1 MNSRLLFSIG
11 PLTCFTFLACGG
23 RTTSGESWAA
33 GESVVSSTTAE
44 STTTAPSSS
53 SATSIPPAPT
63 PGVAPTT
70 WVEPPIGVPQPASTT
85 DLPIAPACTGSY
97 ETVYPRVFTFGRYA
111 DRLRVS
117 HEAGTSAWCVTLHS
131 NWPEGGLRGSG
142 FGLVFAESI
151 GTSERPFDLMS
162 RDLVTVTF
170 TNHTFYNYV
179 VPAMSE
185 VPYARPSDLE
195 ERTFTYYG
203 VLAYGEMYLSLNDFS
218 GLLGVFSPGRFSALH
233 FSLYDDSPPPVDE
246 QWCIRDVGFI
256 DSCGLVSVRAVGD
269 GNTLPDPPPIPTVP
283 PPTTTPP
290 GPSTTDLTTDA
301 PSTDFVTEETNTN
314 QESSTGMPSSPDAG
328 PTPEP
333 DGEPAFE
340 LL

>member
-1 MNSRLLFSIG
+1 MNSRLFSSIG
-11 PLTCFTFLACGG
+11 PLTCFTFMACGG

-44 STTTAPSSS
+44 STITAPSSS
-53 SATSIPPAPT
+53 SATSLPPAPT
-63 PGVAPTT
+63 PAIAPTP

-85 DLPIAPACTGSY
+85 DPPITPSCTGSY

-111 DRLRVS
+111 ERLRVS
-117 HEAGTSAWCVTLHS
+117 QEAGTSAWCVTLHS
-131 NWPEGGLRGSG
+131 NWTEGGLRGSG
-142 FGLVFAESI
+142 FGLIFAESI
-151 GTSERPFDLMS
+151 GTSELPFDLIS

-170 TNHTFYNYV
+170 TNHTFSNQV

-185 VPYARPSDLE
+185 VPYARPSDLAE
-195 ERTFTYYG
+195 KTFTYDG
-203 VLAYGEMYLSLNDFS
+203 ALPYGEMYLSLYDFS
-218 GLLGVFSPGRFSALH
+218 GPLGAFSPSRFSALH
-233 FSLYDDSPPPVDE
+233 FSLYDDSAPPVDE
-246 QWCIRDVGFI
+246 QWCIRDVAFI
-256 DSCGLVSVRAVGD
+256 DSCGLVSVRAAGD
-269 GNTLPDPPPIPTVP
+269 GNSLPDPPIPTVP
-283 PPTTTPP
+283 TPTTTPP

-314 QESSTGMPSSPDAG
+314 QESSSEMPSSPDAG